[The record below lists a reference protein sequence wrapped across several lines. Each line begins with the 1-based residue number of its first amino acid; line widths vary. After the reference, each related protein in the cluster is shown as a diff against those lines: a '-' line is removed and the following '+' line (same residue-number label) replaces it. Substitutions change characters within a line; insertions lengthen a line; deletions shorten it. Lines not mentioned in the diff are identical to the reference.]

1 MTITVSLAEARAALS
16 RFLCDLYRSDL
27 GALRW
32 DLRALPG
39 FRLDECP
46 APTGMR
52 PVDFAAAA
60 VAALPEG
67 ATAEDGPLWALLREQ
82 RPGRVRD
89 IDAMRDLWRCVA
101 EAP

>member
-1 MTITVSLAEARAALS
+1 MTITVSPTEARAALA
-16 RFLCDLYRSDL
+16 RLLCDLYQSDL

-46 APTGMR
+46 APMGMR
-52 PVDFAAAA
+52 PVDFTAAC
-60 VAALPEG
+60 VVALPEG
-67 ATAEDGPLWALLREQ
+67 VTAEDGLLWLLLREQ

-89 IDAMRDLWRCVA
+89 IDGMRDLWRCVV
-101 EAP
+101 

>member
-1 MTITVSLAEARAALS
+1 MTITVSPTEARAALA
-16 RFLCDLYRSDL
+16 RLLCALYRSDL

-52 PVDFAAAA
+52 PVDFTDAA

-67 ATAEDGPLWALLREQ
+67 ATADGGPLWILLREQ
-82 RPGRVRD
+82 RPGRGRD
-89 IDAMRDLWRCVA
+89 IDAMRDLWRGVG
-101 EAP
+101 